1 MMRIRPAIT
10 ALVGI
15 TALAGLPA
23 CESLPGSRTQQ
34 STAAGTAVGAV
45 TGAVVAG
52 EGNRLLGALL
62 GGAVGAAGG
71 YLIGAKTDWF
81 ERDDG
86 DEAAYRA
93 IDRAERN
100 PATVADVRDSTT
112 ADLNDDGFVTQ
123 DELLAMERAGLS
135 DREILE
141 RLRATGEVFD
151 LSAQQREDLLRA
163 GVSRDVVDAMPGINQ
178 DARRR
183 VLSQR
188 EVLGQEPTR

>member
-34 STAAGTAVGAV
+34 STAAGTAVGAA

-141 RLRATGEVFD
+141 RLRATGQVFD